1 MHPKMRAMCMAAAL
15 LFLLVPAA
23 KAEDDYPVVDLR
35 VEFDSLTSGN
45 IRFNLQWA
53 VWGNLSEDYGTN
65 WSELETHFTSDPIQF
80 SNDTAIHAIVDYLRL
95 YTTIPGTEDS
105 YSGSTDEA
113 VGAALLAQQDGVVTN
128 ATIST
133 LRLYHGGLHMRLD
146 FELAP
151 LDSLE
156 LRPLAFV
163 SDLPNATGIQ
173 TELTIWIP
181 PDLQITSNRFVLNH
195 IQIPTGT
202 TFGLEGKNL
211 NMILTDAVLYDP
223 VTGEITI
230 QQAEKQWDALVMA
243 GIMIV
248 YFLMLILLSR
258 RYHTKIFIPLGF
270 WLIAM
275 IFYVFTSLPWSGYL
289 FYGVIIFGLL
299 RQFAKGAEAAEVK
312 KDMDGLREAL
322 ISKSWQ
328 QEDTGPEL
336 EELGASRN
344 PLARLFPFKIQEL
357 FLIYD
362 DGRLMAHG
370 TLHDSS
376 TVDSDILSSMLTAIG
391 DFIKDSFQADD
402 DSGLENLKYGKINL
416 YIQRCNPLYLAGVIS
431 GNPPEDFGVRMKEFV
446 SEISEEF
453 SHLIKNWKGDTGEMD
468 PIQHKLQDFIKY
480 WSKTL

>member
-1 MHPKMRAMCMAAAL
+1 MHQKMRVMCMAALL
-15 LFLLVPAA
+15 LFLLTPAA
-23 KAEDDYPVVDLR
+23 TAEDDYPVIDLR
-35 VEFDSLTSGN
+35 VEFDSLTAGN
-45 IRFNLQWA
+45 MRLNLQWA
-53 VWGNLSEDYGTN
+53 AWGNLSENYDTS
-65 WSELETHFTSDPIQF
+65 WSDLETEFLSDSSLF
-80 SNDTAIHAIVDYLRL
+80 SNETAVHAIIDYLRL
-95 YTTIPGTEDS
+95 YGTIPGTEDS
-105 YSGSTDEA
+105 YNGSVDEA
-113 VGAALLAQQDGVVTN
+113 IGAALLAQQDGVVIN
-128 ATIST
+128 ATITT
-133 LRLYHGGLHMRLD
+133 LRLYHGGLHMQLD

-163 SDLPNATGIQ
+163 SDLPNATGLR
-173 TELTIWIP
+173 TELTIKIP

-202 TFGLEGKNL
+202 IFGLEGNSL
-211 NMILTDAVLYDP
+211 EMILTDAVSYDP

-230 QQAEKQWDALVMA
+230 QQAEKYWDAQVMA
-243 GIMIV
+243 GILIA

-258 RYHTKIFIPLGF
+258 RYHTRIFTPLGF

-289 FYGVIIFGLL
+289 FYCVIFFGLL
-299 RQFAKGAEAAEVK
+299 RQYAKGAEAAEVK

-322 ISKSWQ
+322 ISKAWQ

-362 DGRLMAHG
+362 DGRLMAHA

-391 DFIKDSFQADD
+391 DFIKDSFQADE

-416 YIQRCNPLYLAGVIS
+416 YIQRCQPLYLAGVIS
-431 GNPPEDFGVRMKEFV
+431 GNPPEDFGVRMNEFV
-446 SEISEEF
+446 SEINEEF
-453 SHLIKNWKGDTGEMD
+453 SYKIKNWKGDTGEME
-468 PIQHKLQDFIKY
+468 PIQHKLHDFIKY